1 MASQIRI
8 LFWVCLAR
16 TRHRTTASSPHGCMC
31 DCCCAAPIVHCLER
45 QPGGAAQICEMGFP
59 REDVVRALRAAFH
72 NPDRAVEYLM
82 TGIPEGL
89 DVPQQAANAPAGSLP
104 HLAERATEV

>member
-1 MASQIRI
+1 M
-8 LFWVCLAR
+8 
-16 TRHRTTASSPHGCMC
+16 
-31 DCCCAAPIVHCLER
+31 
-45 QPGGAAQICEMGFP
+45 QICEMGFP

-89 DVPQQAANAPAGSLP
+89 DVPQQAAGAPAGSSR
-104 HLAERATEV
+104 RADGT

>member
-1 MASQIRI
+1 
-8 LFWVCLAR
+8 
-16 TRHRTTASSPHGCMC
+16 
-31 DCCCAAPIVHCLER
+31 
-45 QPGGAAQICEMGFP
+45 MGFP

-89 DVPQQAANAPAGSLP
+89 DVPQQAAGAPAGRRVQIAKQYMPKALPLDTGRANWCDFFVMGCSSTGCRRSCLKSAADVFNVMWSLGSHRP
-104 HLAERATEV
+104 A

>member
-1 MASQIRI
+1 MWR
-8 LFWVCLAR
+8 
-16 TRHRTTASSPHGCMC
+16 PM
-31 DCCCAAPIVHCLER
+31 
-45 QPGGAAQICEMGFP
+45 QICEMGFP

-89 DVPQQAANAPAGSLP
+89 DVPQQQPGGGAAGEAPAPWPSPPSCARSPTPCISTPLTGY
-104 HLAERATEV
+104 

>member
-1 MASQIRI
+1 M
-8 LFWVCLAR
+8 
-16 TRHRTTASSPHGCMC
+16 
-31 DCCCAAPIVHCLER
+31 
-45 QPGGAAQICEMGFP
+45 QICEMGFP

-89 DVPQQAANAPAGSLP
+89 DVPQQAAGAPAG
-104 HLAERATEV
+104 RAHMKTTMSADLCQDTQRHWKAIIIRPWQPNVPQQAAAAL

>member
-1 MASQIRI
+1 
-8 LFWVCLAR
+8 
-16 TRHRTTASSPHGCMC
+16 
-31 DCCCAAPIVHCLER
+31 
-45 QPGGAAQICEMGFP
+45 MGFP

-89 DVPQQAANAPAGSLP
+89 DIPQQAAGAPAGMASRQCVQCSTLTRR
-104 HLAERATEV
+104 L